1 MAEKAPAANKNKTTA
16 KKATAEKAPA
26 AEKKTAAKPAAV
38 KAPAVQKA
46 PAADK
51 KTTAAAKTTA
61 PKPAAG
67 KVLAADKRTTAKAAA
82 SKKTT
87 GAAAANPAAGARPA
101 VPVAVKRARPLRR
114 APSAAQGSSADAP
127 AHSWRRSH
135 RRTRVG
141 LVTSSKQAHTVTVVV
156 ERMREHPLYKKVIR
170 LRKKY
175 AAHDAAGDVR
185 AGDLVRIQESRPFS
199 ATKHWQVIEVLSR
212 AGEAGAAAPRVADV
226 EKYLEQAEGVTDI
239 LTPQREAAPAAVA
252 DEETAE

>member
-1 MAEKAPAANKNKTTA
+1 MAEKKTTA
-16 KKATAEKAPA
+16 KKATTAD
-26 AEKKTAAKPAAV
+26 KKSVAKPAA
-38 KAPAVQKA
+38 A
-46 PAADK
+46 K
-51 KTTAAAKTTA
+51 KTTAAKTTA
-61 PKPAAG
+61 PKPVAE
-67 KVLAADKRTTAKAAA
+67 KKTTAKAAA
-82 SKKTT
+82 PKKTT
-87 GAAAANPAAGARPA
+87 GAAAPKPAAAVRPA
-101 VPVAVKRARPLRR
+101 APIAVKRARPLRR
-114 APSAAQGSSADAP
+114 APSAAVGSSADAP
-127 AHSWRRSH
+127 VDSWRRSH

-141 LVTSSKQAHTVTVVV
+141 LVTSAKQAHTVTVVV

-239 LTPQREAAPAAVA
+239 LTPQREVAPAAVA
-252 DEETAE
+252 HEETAE